1 MKKLLLTAIFALSVW
16 GASAQNFKASDFKS
30 TAKTEQ
36 VKEETTYTYT
46 DNKGETYKVYK
57 SKNGAF
63 FILRTSKKTG
73 KEYRYYLPKDVQ
85 IAMGRKYDDKK

>member
-1 MKKLLLTAIFALSVW
+1 MKKLLLTAIFALSVL
-16 GASAQNFKASDFKS
+16 GASAQNFKASDFK
-30 TAKTEQ
+30 TAAKTEQ

-73 KEYRYYLPKDVQ
+73 KEYRYYLPKAVQ
-85 IAMGRKYDDKK
+85 EAMGRKYDDKK